1 MRSFRMMIAN
11 LFMAVA
17 WSQRRLCRRCSERLV
32 AAARRIAPEA
42 GRFLILRS
50 KGPSGSED

>member
-1 MRSFRMMIAN
+1 MMIAN

-42 GRFLILRS
+42 GRYLILRS
-50 KGPSGSED
+50 KGPRGSED